1 MSGACGTCGPVG
13 CTPSHKREK
22 MGVSDEGYD
31 YLVALAGNPNT
42 GKSTLFNELTGLKQH
57 VGNWTGK
64 TVTRAEGQT
73 TSGNSLIKVIDLPG
87 SYSLRSTSPEEE
99 VARDF
104 LLFGEPDCTIVLVDA
119 TNLERNLNLVLQ
131 SIELTDRVVVA
142 LNLMDEARKKGIG
155 IKHKVLEKRLGIPV
169 VPIVARS
176 GEGVEKLMRVVVMVS
191 SGQIKLSPKRLK
203 INGGLKKAID
213 ALLPKINETYPGF
226 SNPRWLAMELLS
238 GQERLSQELVWT
250 NLAEH
255 IEMEQIAESGA
266 AA

>member
-1 MSGACGTCGPVG
+1 MSSACNTCGPVG

-22 MGVSDEGYD
+22 MGVNDKGYD

-64 TVTRAEGQT
+64 TVTRAEGQI

-104 LLFGEPDCTIVLVDA
+104 LLFGEPDCTIILVDA

-131 SIELTDRVVVA
+131 AIELSDRVVIA

-155 IKHKVLEKRLGIPV
+155 IKHKVLEKKLGIPV

-176 GEGVEKLMRVVVMVS
+176 GEGVDKLMEIVVLVS
-191 SGQIKLSPKRLK
+191 SGNIRLSPKRLK

-213 ALLPKINETYPGF
+213 ALLPKIKEVYPGF
-226 SNPRWLAMELLS
+226 FNPKWLAMELLL
-238 GQERLSQELVWT
+238 GHERLSQELIWT
-250 NLAEH
+250 NIAEH
-255 IEMEQIAESGA
+255 IELEQSVASSA
-266 AA
+266 VA

>member
-1 MSGACGTCGPVG
+1 MSSSCSTCGPVG

-22 MGVSDEGYD
+22 MGVNDEGYD

-99 VARDF
+99 IARDF
-104 LLFGEPDCTIVLVDA
+104 LLFGEPDCTIILVDA

-131 SIELTDRVVVA
+131 AIELTDRIVVA

-176 GEGVEKLMRVVVMVS
+176 GEGVDKLMEIVVLVS
-191 SGQIKLSPKRLK
+191 SGHIQLSPKRLK
-203 INGGLKKAID
+203 IKGVLKSAID
-213 ALLPKINETYPGF
+213 SLLPKISETYPGF
-226 SNPRWLAMELLS
+226 SNPRWLAIELLS
-238 GQERLSQELVWT
+238 GHERLSQELIWT
-250 NLAEH
+250 NIAEH
-255 IEMEQIAESGA
+255 IEMEQITGSGA

>member
-1 MSGACGTCGPVG
+1 MSSGCSTCGPSG

-104 LLFGEPDCTIVLVDA
+104 LLFGEPDCTIILVDA

-131 SIELTDRVVVA
+131 AIELTDRIVVA

-176 GEGVEKLMRVVVMVS
+176 GEGVDKLM
-191 SGQIKLSPKRLK
+191 
-203 INGGLKKAID
+203 
-213 ALLPKINETYPGF
+213 
-226 SNPRWLAMELLS
+226 
-238 GQERLSQELVWT
+238 
-250 NLAEH
+250 
-255 IEMEQIAESGA
+255 
-266 AA
+266 